1 MTLPSFLTSAA
12 FWSAL
17 AGAAAVVCG
26 AVDPGGSLGN
36 SVQTLLEAVGGVLI
50 AVPTH
55 HVVAAQQA
63 AKTTTAAI
71 PPPPPAPPV
80 A

>member
-1 MTLPSFLTSAA
+1 MPSFLTSAA

-17 AGAAAVVCG
+17 GGAASAVIG
-26 AVDPGGSLGN
+26 AVNPGGSLG
-36 SVQTLLEAVGGVLI
+36 SAVQSLLVALGAILI
-50 AVPTH
+50 GVPTH
-55 HVVAAQQA
+55 HVVQAQQA
-63 AKTTTAAI
+63 AKFATAAI